1 VVTRKA
7 YSGNGLCESRRPKD
21 VWIMTEFRRILVPL
35 DGSPLAERAMPC
47 AIKLAEKFGS
57 EILLLRVLD
66 IPKPTPPTSHLE
78 VTMGWVR
85 EARAQAL
92 EEGERYLEA
101 QQRDVY
107 GQGVKVRALMRDR
120 SPAEDILQVAR
131 SEKIDL
137 IVMTAH
143 GQGGL
148 ARWTF
153 GSVADKVARHSPCP
167 VLLVRY
173 TAPEIASGS

>member
-1 VVTRKA
+1 
-7 YSGNGLCESRRPKD
+7 
-21 VWIMTEFRRILVPL
+21 MTEFRHILVPL
-35 DGSPLAERAMPC
+35 DGSSLAERAIPL
-47 AIKLAEKFGS
+47 ATALAEKFGS

-78 VTMGWVR
+78 VTIGWVR
-85 EARAQAL
+85 EARAQAH
-92 EEGERYLEA
+92 EEA
-101 QQRDVY
+101 QSYLDAQQQEVY
-107 GQGVKVRALMRDR
+107 RQGIKVRALMRDR

-137 IVMTAH
+137 IVMSAH

-167 VLLVRY
+167 VLLVRH
-173 TAPEIASGS
+173 A

>member
-1 VVTRKA
+1 
-7 YSGNGLCESRRPKD
+7 
-21 VWIMTEFRRILVPL
+21 MTEFRRILVPL
-35 DGSPLAERAMPC
+35 DGSSLAERAIPLATAM
-47 AIKLAEKFGS
+47 AEKFGS

-66 IPKPTPPTSHLE
+66 IPQPTPPTSHLE
-78 VTMGWVR
+78 VTIGWVR
-85 EARAQAL
+85 EARAQAHQ
-92 EEGERYLEA
+92 EA
-101 QQRDVY
+101 QSYLDAQQQEVY
-107 GQGVKVRALMRDR
+107 RQGIKVRALMRDR
-120 SPAEDILQVAR
+120 SPAEDILQVAS

-137 IVMTAH
+137 IVMSAH

-173 TAPEIASGS
+173 ASPDNASIS

>member
-1 VVTRKA
+1 
-7 YSGNGLCESRRPKD
+7 
-21 VWIMTEFRRILVPL
+21 MTEFRHILVPL
-35 DGSPLAERAMPC
+35 DGSSLAERAIPL
-47 AIKLAEKFGS
+47 ATALAEKFGS

-78 VTMGWVR
+78 VTIGWVR
-85 EARAQAL
+85 EARAQAHQ
-92 EEGERYLEA
+92 EA
-101 QQRDVY
+101 QSYLDARQQEVY
-107 GQGVKVRALMRDR
+107 RQGIKVRALMRDR
-120 SPAEDILQVAR
+120 SPAEDILQVAS

-137 IVMTAH
+137 IVMSAH

-167 VLLVRY
+167 TLLVRY
-173 TAPEIASGS
+173 AVPVGMAGEA

>member
-1 VVTRKA
+1 MV
-7 YSGNGLCESRRPKD
+7 
-21 VWIMTEFRRILVPL
+21 EFRHILVPL
-35 DGSPLAERAMPC
+35 DGSSLAERAIPL
-47 AIKLAEKFGS
+47 ARALAEKFKS

-85 EARAQAL
+85 EARAQAH
-92 EEGERYLEA
+92 EEA
-101 QQRDVY
+101 QSYLDARQQEVY
-107 GQGVKVRALMRDR
+107 QQGIQVRALMRDR
-120 SPAEDILQVAR
+120 APAEDILQVA
-131 SEKIDL
+131 STEKIDL
-137 IVMTAH
+137 IVMSAH

-173 TAPEIASGS
+173 APRENASTS

>member
-1 VVTRKA
+1 
-7 YSGNGLCESRRPKD
+7 
-21 VWIMTEFRRILVPL
+21 MTEFRRILVPL
-35 DGSPLAERAMPC
+35 DGSPLAERAISL
-47 AIKLAEKFGS
+47 ATALAEKFGS

-78 VTMGWVR
+78 VTIGWVR
-85 EARAQAL
+85 EARAQAH
-92 EEGERYLEA
+92 EEA
-101 QQRDVY
+101 QSYLDARQQEVY
-107 GQGVKVRALMRDR
+107 RQGIEVRALMRDR
-120 SPAEDILQVAR
+120 SPAEDILQVAS

-137 IVMTAH
+137 IVMSAH

-173 TAPEIASGS
+173 ASPENASAS

>member
-1 VVTRKA
+1 
-7 YSGNGLCESRRPKD
+7 
-21 VWIMTEFRRILVPL
+21 MTEFRHILVPL
-35 DGSPLAERAMPC
+35 DGSSLAERAIPL
-47 AIKLAEKFGS
+47 ATALAEKFGS

-78 VTMGWVR
+78 VTIGWVR
-85 EARAQAL
+85 EARAQAH
-92 EEGERYLEA
+92 EEA
-101 QQRDVY
+101 QSYLDVRQQEVY
-107 GQGVKVRALMRDR
+107 RKGIKVRALMRDR

-137 IVMTAH
+137 IVMSAH

-167 VLLVRY
+167 VLLVRHASPE
-173 TAPEIASGS
+173 TASAS

>member
-1 VVTRKA
+1 
-7 YSGNGLCESRRPKD
+7 
-21 VWIMTEFRRILVPL
+21 MTEFRRILVPL
-35 DGSPLAERAMPC
+35 DGSPLAERAIPLATAM
-47 AIKLAEKFGS
+47 AEKFGS

-78 VTMGWVR
+78 VTIGWVR
-85 EARAQAL
+85 EARAQAH
-92 EEGERYLEA
+92 EEA
-101 QQRDVY
+101 QNYLDARQQEVY
-107 GQGVKVRALMRDR
+107 GQGIKVRALMRDR
-120 SPAEDILQVAR
+120 SPAEDILQVAS

-137 IVMTAH
+137 IVMSAH

-173 TAPEIASGS
+173 ASPETASAS